1 MALEVRAASDA
12 AELQALAPIIAW
24 AFGGVAEDSLKWLSK
39 GGVEQVR
46 VGFRGG
52 RLAAGL
58 LTIPMGHW
66 FGERSVPAVGIA
78 GVAIAPEF
86 RGEGNA
92 LSLMRETL
100 RDARDRGVALSSLYP
115 ASLQLYRKAGYE
127 IAGTRCRWTL
137 DLKACPRPSSDL
149 ELDRVG
155 PSEHSELERVYTR
168 VARTRPAYLD
178 RGPYIWER
186 VRSSGTEEARLVAVR
201 GATGIEAYAALLP
214 RRSAGVSHDLSLTDF
229 VAESPGA
236 FDRLLRFLSDHR
248 STVKQVTWYGGPV
261 DARLFGF
268 PEHAFKVEVDNYWM
282 LRLVDVQ
289 RALTS
294 RGYPPVSGEL
304 DLQVDDD
311 VLEAN
316 SRRFQVRLR
325 DGVPDVQVTR
335 SGGAVRVHVR
345 TLAALYSG
353 FADPLELVRAGRL
366 EADARALATLRAF
379 FAGAPPAMPDYF

>member
-1 MALEVRAASDA
+1 MAFEVRAASDE
-12 AELQALAPIIAW
+12 AEVQALAAIVAW
-24 AFGGVAEDSLKWLSK
+24 AFGGAADDTLKWLSK

-46 VGFRGG
+46 VGFSGG
-52 RLAAGL
+52 QMVAGL

-66 FGERSVPAVGIA
+66 FGERSIPAVGIA
-78 GVAIAPEF
+78 GVAIAPEA
-86 RGEGNA
+86 RGEGKA

-100 RDARDRGVALSSLYP
+100 DDARGKGFALSSLYP

-137 DLKACPRPSSDL
+137 DLKACPRPNSDL
-149 ELDRVG
+149 QLDRVDAA
-155 PSEHSELERVYTR
+155 EHPELERLYTR

-178 RGPYIWER
+178 RGPYIWDR
-186 VRSSGTEEARLVAVR
+186 VRSSGTEKARLVAVR
-201 GATGIEAYAALLP
+201 GAAGIEAYAAVLQ
-214 RRSAGVSHDLSLTDF
+214 RRREGPSHDLSLTDF
-229 VAESPGA
+229 VADSPRA

-248 STVKQVTWYGGPV
+248 STAKQATWYGGPV

-268 PEHAFKVEVDNYWM
+268 PEHAFRVEIENYWM
-282 LRLVDVQ
+282 LRVIDVHQ
-289 RALTS
+289 ALS
-294 RGYPPVSGEL
+294 GRGYPPVSGEL

-316 SRRFQVRLR
+316 SRRFQLRLR
-325 DGVPDVQVTR
+325 DGVPEVESTR

-366 EADARALATLRAF
+366 QADARTIATLRAF
-379 FAGAPPAMPDYF
+379 FGGAPPAMPDYF